1 MTLNKYS
8 KYRIIVLLGPFL
20 MVVCI
25 GYAFANNA
33 ARTVISMYNYDGVE
47 DNMRR
52 SKFGQYKGILKRRIN
67 RIAEQL
73 GSQNRGKEF
82 EYIRKL
88 VLIEAEQD
96 AGSLARRTQI
106 WNNTNSLQLLSG
118 VVFVE
123 GDAVTVMT
131 EVFIGLSQEY
141 FESPSI
147 EIELNV
153 SPEEYRKT
161 SDIYSAL
168 TLYALLVDAI
178 EKQPPHI
185 ASHYLSEVN
194 NYIEDLDQQAT
205 LTIKLKEALK
215 VSEQILKEKSG
226 QNQ

>member
-1 MTLNKYS
+1 MAP
-8 KYRIIVLLGPFL
+8 LLVIG
-20 MVVCI
+20 CI
-25 GYAFANNA
+25 GSAFASST
-33 ARTVISMYNYDGVE
+33 ARIVISIYNYDGVE
-47 DNMRR
+47 DEVLR
-52 SKFGQYKGILKRRIN
+52 SKFGQYKGILRRRIH

-73 GSQNRGKEF
+73 GNQSRGVEF

-88 VLIEAEQD
+88 DLIDTEQD

-106 WNNTNSLQLLSG
+106 WQNTNSLQLLSG
-118 VVFVE
+118 VVFAD

-131 EVFIGLSQEY
+131 EVFIGLPREY

-147 EIELNV
+147 EIQLSV

-168 TLYALLVDAI
+168 TLYAILVDAI

-185 ASHYLSEVN
+185 ASQYLSEVN
-194 NYIEDLDQQAT
+194 NYIEDLDQQAK